1 MKDYTELY
9 YLPLVLN
16 HEVSTTDYGK
26 YFKTDFGEVEGF
38 ALKFKCV
45 QGFINKVKEIYIDEN
60 NRFTVLDINYHI
72 SKSNQKEVVA
82 SEYSF
87 RYRPY
92 LKTSHIEG
100 QYIYSVTWSL
110 YEDLQGN
117 NQLFMHG
124 FIYDGETMKL
134 EAQMTYDESFL
145 LMVKQTDG
153 SSPSISFEI
162 FQKNNEQFLKD
173 FMFSNLGNY
182 QNLKVLLK

>member
-45 QGFINKVKEIYIDEN
+45 QGFINKVKEIYLDEN
-60 NRFTVLDINYHI
+60 KRFTILDINYQI
-72 SKSNQKEVVA
+72 YKSTQKELIP
-82 SEYSF
+82 SEYIF
-87 RYRPY
+87 RFRPY
-92 LKTSHIEG
+92 LQTSHIEG

-110 YEDLQGN
+110 YEDLQGS

-145 LMVKQTDG
+145 LMMNQTDS

-162 FQKNNEQFLKD
+162 SQKNNEQLLKD

-182 QNLKVLLK
+182 QNLKVLFK